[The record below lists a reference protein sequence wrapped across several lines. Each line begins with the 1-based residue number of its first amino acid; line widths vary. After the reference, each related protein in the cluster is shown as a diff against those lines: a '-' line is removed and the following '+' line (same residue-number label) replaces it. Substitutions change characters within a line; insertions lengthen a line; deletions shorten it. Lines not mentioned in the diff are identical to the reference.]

1 MKTKKTNPDTLDR
14 ILTWHGQIKFKCYL
28 NIPVTFTYA
37 ELVIANLP
45 TSLKIP
51 EEYIEKELSWRESII
66 EWYTNDDYK
75 KVLLPLSLQQRLDL
89 NKYAIQHG
97 YSIDETINYISSDLI
112 KTHTLNQL
120 EILHDQKKKY
130 RHSTRAND
138 INK

>member
-28 NIPVTFTYA
+28 NIPVTFTHA

-51 EEYIEKELSWRESII
+51 EEYIEKELSWMESII
-66 EWYTNDDYK
+66 EWYNNDEYR
-75 KVLLPLSLQQRLDL
+75 KVLRRLSPHEKLDL
-89 NKYAIQHG
+89 TTFAISAG
-97 YSIDETINYISSDLI
+97 YSIDERIYDTSSHDRVIKEIEDLY
-112 KTHTLNQL
+112 NR
-120 EILHDQKKKY
+120 KKEY